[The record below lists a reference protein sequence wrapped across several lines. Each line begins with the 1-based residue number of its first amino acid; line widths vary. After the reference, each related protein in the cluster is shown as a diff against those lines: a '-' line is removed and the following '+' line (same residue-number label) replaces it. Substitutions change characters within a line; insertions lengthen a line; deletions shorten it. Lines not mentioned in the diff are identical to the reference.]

1 MRAMSRSVVV
11 TAVMAAVLA
20 VWPGTAGAAVTGS
33 PPATP
38 QLATSGTDGS
48 IEQVRQIAQCGDTM
62 YAVGRF
68 TAVKNGGTVGVITRN
83 NAFAFSALAGDRY
96 RVTAFDP
103 NVDGTVNTV
112 ACGTDGSV
120 LLGGRFTTAG
130 GAANRNIAK
139 VNATT
144 GASMPFS
151 YHPFAEVFGMEIVQG
166 HLLVGGAFAG
176 FLDSRNPVT
185 GADDGY
191 GTPAISGT
199 YVFPGVKTHRTQI
212 YKIVP
217 NATGT
222 AVLMTGVFT
231 SVGGQHHEQIFR
243 LNMTPGAATVSP
255 WSPTELYTHCS
266 TSQPFYAQDA
276 AWSPDGTRIYTAT
289 TGFKPFDAPATG
301 TRTGPCDAAIAWPA
315 EPQVEFN
322 GHQWINYTG
331 CDSLYSVAADADTV
345 FIGGHQR
352 WISNSNECDR
362 NNTAPGRAQAG
373 LGHLSATSGTD
384 VPGPNRGRGL
394 GAADLL
400 RTPAGLWIASD
411 NQGNTSA
418 CAGVSGRM
426 GICFLPSA

>member
-1 MRAMSRSVVV
+1 MRTTYRSVVV
-11 TAVMAAVLA
+11 TAVMAAALA
-20 VWPGTAGAAVTGS
+20 LWPGAAQARVSAT

-48 IEQVRQIAQCGDTM
+48 IEQVKQITQCGNTM

-68 TAVKNGGTVGVITRN
+68 TAVKNGGTTGVITRN
-83 NAFAFSALAGDRY
+83 NAFAFSAVAPY

-103 NVDGTVNTV
+103 NVDGPVNTV

-120 LLGGRFTTAG
+120 FLGGRFTTAG
-130 GAANRNIAK
+130 GAANRNLAK
-139 VNATT
+139 VDAAT
-144 GASMPFS
+144 GASKQFS
-151 YHPFAEVFGMEIVQG
+151 YHPAAEVFATEVVQG

-176 FLDSRNPVT
+176 YLDSRNPLT

-199 YVFPGVKTHRTQI
+199 YQYTGVAAHRTQI

-217 NATGT
+217 RSDGG

-231 SVGGQHHEQIFR
+231 SVGGQHHEQIVR
-243 LNMTPGAATVSP
+243 LNMTPGGATVSG
-255 WSPTELYTHCS
+255 WSPTELYTHCK
-266 TSQPFYAQDA
+266 TTQPFYAQDA
-276 AWSPDGTRIYTAT
+276 AWSPDGSRIYTAT
-289 TGFKPFDAPATG
+289 TGYRPVGTGTG
-301 TRTGPCDAAIAWPA
+301 TRTGPCDAAIAWSA

-322 GHQWINYTG
+322 GHLWINYTG
-331 CDSLYSVAADADTV
+331 CDSLYSVAADSDTV

-352 WISNSNECDR
+352 WITNGDECDQ
-362 NNTAPGRAQAG
+362 NTKAPGRAQAG
-373 LGHLSATSGTD
+373 LGHVDPSTGLD
-384 VPGPNRGRGL
+384 VAGPDRGRGL

-411 NQGNTSA
+411 NQGNTSKCGTA
-418 CAGVSGRM
+418 TTGRM
-426 GICFLPSA
+426 GICFLPAA